1 LAAWP
6 GDDAGCVFCNL
17 IRSVEWGIAAGPGI
31 EASERAGLIVARWDS
46 CYVCLNAYPYNSG
59 HVMVV
64 PCQHTDSLVKLPVA
78 TAEEMM
84 RAAQRV
90 EAALRQVYRPDGIN
104 LGLNLGQAAGAGV
117 AEHLHLHAVPRWFGD
132 TNFMTVT
139 AETRVLPEALPVTW
153 ERLRSAVAGLPTA

>member
-1 LAAWP
+1 
-6 GDDAGCVFCNL
+6 
-17 IRSVEWGIAAGPGI
+17 
-31 EASERAGLIVARWDS
+31 
-46 CYVCLNAYPYNSG
+46 
-59 HVMVV
+59 
-64 PCQHTDSLVKLPVA
+64 
-78 TAEEMM
+78 MM